1 MDHLITHILMR
12 WVLSPIFYWLGF
24 AMLKVLSA
32 GKARILPYDDFHD
45 DDDLA
50 WYEFRVYRGF
60 RKFCHP

>member
-1 MDHLITHILMR
+1 MR